1 MAISNNSNSV
11 VMTKREKIKYLA
23 QVLYGLSDSNATK
36 EPYSLQ
42 DVAKALYQ
50 KIVVGTSWTKIPLTE
65 NYKRCTA
72 YQYWY
77 KKLKMSGK
85 FQEVRTTLRK

>member
-1 MAISNNSNSV
+1 MATMQSAQT
-11 VMTKREKIKYLA
+11 MTKREKIRYLN
-23 QVLYGLSDSNATK
+23 QILYGLSDSNSRK
-36 EPYSLQ
+36 GVYSLQ
-42 DVAKALYQ
+42 DIAKALYE
-50 KIVVGTSWTKIPLTE
+50 KIVVGTSWSKIPLTE

-85 FQEVRTTLRK
+85 FQEVRAILRK

>member
-1 MAISNNSNSV
+1 MAMSNSAQT
-11 VMTKREKIKYLA
+11 MTKREKIKYLA
-23 QVLYGLSDSNATK
+23 QVLYGLSDSNSRK
-36 EPYSLQ
+36 GVYSLQ
-42 DVAKALYQ
+42 DIAKALYE
-50 KIVVGTSWTKIPLTE
+50 KIVVGTSWSKIPLTE

-85 FQEVRTTLRK
+85 FQEVRAILRK